1 MRKSRSMIVLFITPA
16 VMSFLI
22 MFLYPVIRTVI
33 MSVFRVESVTA
44 DIGEWQFTGLQNY
57 LSLIDSVTFRAAMK
71 NIFVI
76 WLAGGAVVLLISL
89 LLAVVLTSGL
99 KGKSFFRA
107 TIYLPNIV
115 SAVALATMWKQ
126 FVFVNKNYG
135 LIKGTFKALGLESLR
150 AINWLGTDMLFW
162 SMLIAFCFG
171 AVGYYMLIFLSGIER
186 IPSDLFEAATIDGAN
201 KPRQFFH
208 ITLPLLKG
216 VFKTNLTFWSIN
228 TVTFFVWSK
237 MFSPQNTDLATVTPM
252 VQMYDI
258 TFGTQGNV
266 QRNAGA
272 GAAIGVVM
280 AACVLLIFGAINRM
294 IRDDGIEF

>member
-16 VMSFLI
+16 VLSFLI
-22 MFLYPVIRTVI
+22 MFLYPVIRTVV
-33 MSVFRVESVTA
+33 MSFFQMESVTA
-44 DIGEWQFTGLQNY
+44 DISQWTFTGFDNF
-57 LSLIDSVTFRAAMK
+57 LSLVDSLTFRAAIK
-71 NIFVI
+71 NIGVI
-76 WLAGGAVVLLISL
+76 WLAGGAIVLFTSL
-89 LLAVVLTSGL
+89 LLAVVLTSGM

-126 FVFVNKNYG
+126 YVFVNKNYG
-135 LIKGTFKALGLESLR
+135 LMKGTFKALGLESLR

-228 TVTFFVWSK
+228 SVTFFVWTK
-237 MFSPQNTDLATVTPM
+237 MFSPQNTELSTVTPM

-258 TFGTQGNV
+258 TFGSRGNTL
-266 QRNAGA
+266 RNAGA

-280 AACVLLIFGAINRM
+280 AACVLLIFLAINKL
-294 IRDDGIEF
+294 IHDDGIEF